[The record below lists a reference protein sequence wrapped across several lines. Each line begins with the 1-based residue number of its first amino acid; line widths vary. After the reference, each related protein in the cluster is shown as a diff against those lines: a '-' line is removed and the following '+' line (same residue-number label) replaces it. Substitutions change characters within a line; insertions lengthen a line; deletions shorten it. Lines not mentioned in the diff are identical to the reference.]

1 MKKIVSLILSTFVVV
16 LFADEIDDM
25 VAKINTK
32 RDSKIPKEEF
42 VSISSPMPKL
52 IIENNESNSS
62 LNANAK
68 VVSTD
73 NLVLK
78 GIMNNSAFI
87 NEHWVKIG
95 EKIGKFKIVDIMD
108 DSVYLKDGNRSKLI
122 FFKQKNG
129 KIKITVGR

>member
-52 IIENNESNSS
+52 IIENNETNSS
-62 LNANAK
+62 VGTTAK
-68 VVSTD
+68 VVSSD
-73 NLVLK
+73 DLVLK

-87 NEHWVKIG
+87 NGHWVKIG
-95 EKIGKFKIVDIMD
+95 EKIGKFKLVDIMD